1 MFEVNDKKSYKR
13 FLMWAYISRAL
24 SMQVFFY
31 LHYRLKL
38 VKLHCQGFDNT
49 LYLIF
54 NCLNNKKYRVKPKLI
69 LNSFKKSLAV
79 YRKVPCLMYS
89 LRALRPLLF
98 SHPIYSMQVTNLITY
113 PSVHI
118 YNQLKDIQFF
128 SLIH

>member
-1 MFEVNDKKSYKR
+1 MFEVNDEKSYKR

-69 LNSFKKSLAV
+69 LNLFKKVISGVPQSSLPDVFIESLATLIIFSSNLLNASHKFDSLSECPYLQPV
-79 YRKVPCLMYS
+79 EGYS
-89 LRALRPLLF
+89 VF
-98 SHPIYSMQVTNLITY
+98 
-113 PSVHI
+113 
-118 YNQLKDIQFF
+118 
-128 SLIH
+128 